1 MNLQEVLSQVISE
14 CWSNPNFKAE
24 FIANPE
30 EAIKTLTGK
39 TVVLPEGMDSI
50 QVVDE
55 SNPTTIYVNIPAEP
69 NLDNVELSEQELE
82 MVSGGSVEAFNAI
95 KIIRCGTNILPRTG
109 GPVISLPEKPQGYPG
124 GTPIF
129 IPTTHER

>member
-14 CWSNPNFKAE
+14 CWSNPNFKDE
-24 FIANPE
+24 FIAKPE

-39 TVVLPEGMDSI
+39 TVVLPDGIDSI

-82 MVSGGSVEAFNAI
+82 MVSGGSLQAFNAI
-95 KIIRCGTNILPRTG
+95 KYTRCGTNILPRL
-109 GPVISLPEKPQGYPG
+109 IKPIGVKPG
-124 GTPIF
+124 FNTPIYWEGN
-129 IPTTHER
+129 PKK